1 MSVTNENIYDVILI
15 SKIKKRTGPKRLKKI
30 NRNLRNLI
38 EDDFKEFSGLK
49 IKKFEEEKV
58 EEEEENQVP
67 KNAVPVIEIKHYIE
81 DFKKPNSREILNN
94 DDELQVENVENT
106 PIIADNNEILKQFN
120 FSDSSADE

>member
-15 SKIKKRTGPKRLKKI
+15 SKIKKRTGPKKLKKI

-49 IKKFEEEKV
+49 ITKFEEEI
-58 EEEEENQVP
+58 EEEENHEP

-81 DFKKPNSREILNN
+81 DFKKSNSIEILNN
-94 DDELQVENVENT
+94 NDELQVENVENT
-106 PIIADNNEILKQFN
+106 PIIADNNEILKHFN
-120 FSDSSADE
+120 FSESSADE

>member
-38 EDDFKEFSGLK
+38 EDDFKEFSKLK
-49 IKKFEEEKV
+49 IKKFEEEK
-58 EEEEENQVP
+58 EEEENQVP
-67 KNAVPVIEIKHYIE
+67 KNAVSVIEIKHYIE

-106 PIIADNNEILKQFN
+106 PIIADNNEILKNFN

>member
-1 MSVTNENIYDVILI
+1 MSLKSENIYDVILI

-49 IKKFEEEKV
+49 ITKFEEEI
-58 EEEEENQVP
+58 EEEENHEP

-81 DFKKPNSREILNN
+81 DFKKSNSIKILNN
-94 DDELQVENVENT
+94 NDELQVENVENT